1 MKNSA
6 LFIFFLLFS
15 TLNAQEENTWELL
28 NMPKV
33 QINKDLVAY
42 TISHS
47 TMKNGVQSKVRTN
60 NPSAKNPYYIFI
72 RSDDT
77 GGKIVIN
84 NIKSA
89 EDINLKFKYIYKIPE
104 SDNAKVYDFLM
115 LNENYTAR
123 YFVMQDG
130 SNDILFLSYKK
141 DSNNSVDM
149 YYTISKI

>member
-1 MKNSA
+1 MRIST
-6 LFIFFLLFS
+6 LFIFLLLFS
-15 TLNAQEENTWELL
+15 KLNAQKDNTWELL

-47 TMKNGVQSKVRTN
+47 TMKNGVQSKVKTN
-60 NPSAKNPYYIFI
+60 NPSTKNPYFIFI

-77 GGKIVIN
+77 GGKIVVN
-84 NIKSA
+84 NKKST
-89 EDINLKFKYIYKIPE
+89 EDINLKFRYIYKIPE
-104 SDNAKVYDFLM
+104 SDNAKVYEFLM
-115 LNENYTAR
+115 LDEKYTAR

-130 SNDILFLSYKK
+130 SNDILFLSYKR